1 MTESNTPRYPDV
13 EVELIGTDGNA
24 FALIGKVAKA
34 LRREV
39 SREASDAFRSEAM
52 IQGSYD
58 ELLQLIMRTVEVS

>member
-1 MTESNTPRYPDV
+1 MTTPTYPAV

-39 SREASDAFRSEAM
+39 SREASDKFKAEAM
-52 IQGSYD
+52 SQGSYD
-58 ELLQLIMRTVEVS
+58 ELLALIMRTVEVS